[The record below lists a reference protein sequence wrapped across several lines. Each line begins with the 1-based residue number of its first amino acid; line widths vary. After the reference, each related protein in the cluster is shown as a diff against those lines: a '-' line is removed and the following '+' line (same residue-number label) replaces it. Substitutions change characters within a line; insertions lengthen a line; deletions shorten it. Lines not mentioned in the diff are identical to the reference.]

1 MSFSNRIVDFGL
13 MSFSSFLLI
22 CYGVRFPQRG
32 GSPSHYGG
40 AMPHNSGVVC
50 LNCGHSIQLPSAMRP
65 KTGRRQEARATD
77 TIPLLLACPSCGHV
91 YEYTLPRFLPGLH
104 LLRCGSSLHG
114 QQPHS
119 ASPGFAKYRLG
130 SSRSV
135 AVEANSISARRAAAT
150 RRLFSC
156 CGTCSHAAAFG
167 WFAQPKSGPI
177 AWW

>member
-91 YEYTLPRFLPGLH
+91 YEYKLPRFFPGL
-104 LLRCGSSLHG
+104 RFNACECGSSDCKF
-114 QQPHS
+114 P
-119 ASPGFAKYRLG
+119 
-130 SSRSV
+130 V
-135 AVEANSISARRAAAT
+135 AVYTVLSAGIDAEAELARRRARWIFHGAT
-150 RRLFSC
+150 CPFGHPV
-156 CGTCSHAAAFG
+156 GT
-167 WFAQPKSGPI
+167 QQR
-177 AWW
+177 